1 MNKFLF
7 KSADADLQKLFQLQV
22 TIQKNVLY
30 ITHRVDLIIR
40 ELNELKTDKGLQ
52 KQVDEYFDEDKEDIP
67 EDAESMAEQTS

>member
-7 KSADADLQKLFQLQV
+7 KSADADLQKLFQLTV

-30 ITHRVDLIIR
+30 ITHRVDLVIR

-52 KQVDEYFDEDKEDIP
+52 KQVDEYFED
-67 EDAESMAEQTS
+67 DAEEKAEQVPE